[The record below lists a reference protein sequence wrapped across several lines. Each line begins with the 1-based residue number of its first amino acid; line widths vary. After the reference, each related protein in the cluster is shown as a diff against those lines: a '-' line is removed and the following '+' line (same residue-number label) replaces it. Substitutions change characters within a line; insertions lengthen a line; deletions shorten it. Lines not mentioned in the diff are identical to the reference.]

1 MSSCRSVSEMYRIIP
16 VNDRQVSI
24 FISWNILTKRCR
36 EASHMDS
43 VPPGRCVELRKSLAI
58 LTAAVGLLLHTIL
71 LSRSA
76 SQDLRVSSSLVQQS
90 ALLQAQD
97 GSFEQMELSKRME
110 SLLLSGSKLTPKSD
124 FLVRP
129 L

>member
-1 MSSCRSVSEMYRIIP
+1 MIAKYQSLLAGTSLLRDAVKRVTWTLCRQEDVS
-16 VNDRQVSI
+16 
-24 FISWNILTKRCR
+24 K
-36 EASHMDS
+36 
-43 VPPGRCVELRKSLAI
+43 LRKSLAI

>member
-1 MSSCRSVSEMYRIIP
+1 MIAKYQSLLAGTSLLSDAVKRVTWTLCRQEDVS
-16 VNDRQVSI
+16 
-24 FISWNILTKRCR
+24 K
-36 EASHMDS
+36 
-43 VPPGRCVELRKSLAI
+43 LRKSLAI

-90 ALLQAQD
+90 ALLQELQAQLQD

-110 SLLLSGSKLTPKSD
+110 SLLLSGSKLTSKSD